1 MKTQIINVLA
11 KAASGIKK
19 YGLPIV
25 AGASAVA
32 EAISEQ
38 NKAKQFEDLVNRVT
52 ELEKLVNKQ

>member
-1 MKTQIINVLA
+1 MKTQIVNVLV
-11 KAASGIKK
+11 KAGSGVKK
-19 YGLPIV
+19 YGIPVV
-25 AGASAVA
+25 AGLSALA